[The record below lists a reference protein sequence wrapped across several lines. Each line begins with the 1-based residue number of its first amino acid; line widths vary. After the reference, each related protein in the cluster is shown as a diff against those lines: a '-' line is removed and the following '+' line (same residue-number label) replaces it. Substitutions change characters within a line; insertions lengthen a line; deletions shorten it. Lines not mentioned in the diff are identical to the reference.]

1 MTAFKKSKIFII
13 AEIANAHEGDFSHL
27 KQLVEEC
34 SKLKIDAIKF
44 QIFKANELLETSH
57 EKFSLFKQ
65 LEFSN
70 KQWKEIIHFAK
81 NKKLKIFADIFGVQ
95 SMKLADKLGVHGFKI
110 HSSEINNP
118 KLLKLMSS
126 NNKPILLSTAGSFLY
141 EIDEVLKILQNEK
154 REIILMHGFQG
165 YPTQISDLNLI
176 KILELK
182 KRYKLDVGLM
192 DHVDGDSEL
201 SLTIPLLG
209 VSLGAKI
216 IEKHITLDRS
226 KKGIDYYSSLN
237 PNEFKKLISLIQT
250 SKKSLGENHDE
261 LVANEMKYRFEHKKN
276 SLAKKDISKGDSLN
290 IESFE
295 FKRTKSKVD
304 SLPFFEINGKN
315 SVKNIKKSEILTR
328 KAIGSNKIAAVL
340 ACRVESDRLF
350 GKPLQNISNIPI
362 LRLLLNQ
369 LETSNL
375 IDDVVLAISEKQ
387 GNEIFIDFARREK
400 IKFVVGDDQDV
411 LNRLIKGAK
420 YVNANIIFRV
430 TSENPFIFW
439 EGIDT
444 VIKKHLHGKFDFSF
458 VENIPIGSGF
468 EIVNL
473 NAFEKSHQNGSKKH
487 RSELCSLYIHEHQKD
502 FKINKF
508 HPPKNLQF
516 PNLRLTVDT
525 PEDLLVARMIYKA
538 LGKNGK
544 PIKLEKIIN
553 FLHSHPEIIDINST
567 IPLGVTR
574 IWE

>member
-1 MTAFKKSKIFII
+1 MTIFKKSKIFVI
-13 AEIANAHEGDFSHL
+13 AEIANTHEGNFSYL

-81 NKKLKIFADIFGVQ
+81 NKKLKIFTDVFGEE
-95 SMKLADKLGVHGFKI
+95 SLKLADKLDVHGFKI

-118 KLLKLMSS
+118 KLLKLLSS

-141 EIDEVLKILQNEK
+141 EIDEVLKILQNGK

-192 DHVDGDSEL
+192 DHIDGDSEL
-201 SLTIPLLG
+201 ALTIPLMG
-209 VSLGAKI
+209 VSLGATI

-237 PNEFKKLISLIQT
+237 PSEFKKLISLIHT
-250 SKKSLGENHDE
+250 SKKSLGENHDG
-261 LVANEMKYRFEHKKN
+261 LVTNEMKYRFEHKKN
-276 SLAKKDISKGDSLN
+276 TLAKNDIPKAEPLN
-290 IESFE
+290 IELFE
-295 FKRTKSKVD
+295 FKRTKTKID
-304 SLPFFEINGKN
+304 SLPFFEINKKN
-315 SVKNIKKSEILTR
+315 SIKNIKKSEILTS
-328 KAIGSNKIAAVL
+328 KSIGSKKIAAIL

-350 GKPLQNISNIPI
+350 GKPLQNISDVPI

-369 LETSNL
+369 LEKSDL

-400 IKFVVGDDQDV
+400 IKFVIGDDRDV
-411 LNRLIKGAK
+411 LSRLIKGAK
-420 YVNANIIFRV
+420 YVHANIVFRV

-439 EGIDT
+439 EGIDSA
-444 VIKKHLHGKFDFSF
+444 IKQHLTGKFDFSF

-468 EIVNL
+468 EIINL
-473 NAFEKSHQNGSKKH
+473 NALEKSHQNGSKKH
-487 RSELCSLYIHEHQKD
+487 RSELCSLYIHEHQKY

-508 HPPKNLQF
+508 IPPKNLQY

-525 PEDLLVARMIYKA
+525 PEDLLVARMIYDA
-538 LGKNGK
+538 LGKKGK

-553 FLHSHPEIIDINST
+553 FLHDHPEIINVNSSV
-567 IPLGVTR
+567 PLGVTR